1 MAEIKSCKIEV
12 LVFALP
18 SAPVWIIRCPWGG
31 CPWSVKFQCARLR
44 VSPPSQATV
53 SPSQSPS
60 NDHFEGQWLAMSEPC
75 AQCVPSI
82 PWLSERERAQ
92 PTLTSEPGPA
102 PVGMG
107 RGSAVWCFPD
117 VASRLEFLLGH
128 LLVGDFGEISSF
140 FPSHQ

>member
-1 MAEIKSCKIEV
+1 MVEQFHS
-12 LVFALP
+12 L
-18 SAPVWIIRCPWGG
+18 
-31 CPWSVKFQCARLR
+31 
-44 VSPPSQATV
+44 
-53 SPSQSPS
+53 
-60 NDHFEGQWLAMSEPC
+60 FEGDSGAATHLAC

-92 PTLTSEPGPA
+92 STLTSDRALGPS
-102 PVGMG
+102 GLGTG
-107 RGSAVWCFPD
+107 RGSAVWCLPD